1 MQTVI
6 TSKFQTT
13 IPKKIR
19 EKLLLS
25 EKDALDWKVEEG
37 RIIVSPVRT
46 DFLRHKNSIRTGP
59 GDIAKD
65 IQDARMLRAGKYK

>member
-19 EKLLLS
+19 EKVKLS
-25 EKDALDWKVEEG
+25 VNDALDWKVERG
-37 RIIVSPVRT
+37 KIVVTPLHKK
-46 DFLRHKNSIRTGP
+46 FLLRKNSIRTGP
-59 GDIAKD
+59 GNIEKDIAYAKK
-65 IQDARMLRAGKYK
+65 IRAQRNV

>member
-19 EKLLLS
+19 EKVKLAIN
-25 EKDALDWKVEEG
+25 DTLDWKVERG
-37 RIIVSPVRT
+37 KIVVVPLHKK
-46 DFLRHKNSIRTGP
+46 FLLRKNSIKTGP
-59 GDIAKD
+59 GNIEKDIAS
-65 IQDARMLRAGKYK
+65 AREIRARSST

>member
-1 MQTVI
+1 MQTLI

-19 EKLLLS
+19 EELLLS
-25 EKDALDWKVEEG
+25 EKDALDWKIEEG
-37 RIIVSPVRT
+37 RIVVSLVRT
-46 DFLRHKNSIRTGP
+46 DFLRHRNSVHTGP

-65 IQDARMLRAGKYK
+65 IQDARAKRAGRYK